1 MGIKPVV
8 VIYHGN
14 CTDGFGAA
22 YAAWFKFGNKAEY
35 IEAHYGQ
42 PPPKVTGKEVYILD
56 FSYKRDVLL
65 AMHKEAKSLLVLDH
79 HMTAKEDLDGLSF
92 AVFDMNRSGCVMA
105 WEHFHPAL
113 AIPWGLKLIQDR
125 DLWRFEMPYT
135 KEFTAAIRAFV
146 EPSFEAWDNV
156 FADQNESNKL
166 VLRGRDLL
174 KLEDKDISFLAQR
187 KHKVTLAGIEGIAC
201 NAPSKYAS
209 ELGNRLAK
217 ESDTYAVIYSYDGYR
232 EEWQFSLRSVGDYD
246 VTPIAKHYGGGGH
259 KNASGFATKTFINL
273 IQEDKE

>member
-1 MGIKPVV
+1 MSNKPVV

-42 PPPKVTGKEVYILD
+42 PPPKVTSKEVYILD

-79 HMTAKEDLDGLSF
+79 HKTAEEDLAGLDF
-92 AVFDMNRSGCVMA
+92 AVFDMNRSGCMMA

-113 AIPWGLKLIQDR
+113 AIPWGLKMIQDR

-146 EPSFEAWDNV
+146 EPSFEAWDIV
-156 FADQNESNKL
+156 LADQNESNKL

-174 KLEDKDISFLAQR
+174 KVEDKDITSLAQR
-187 KHKVTLAGIEGIAC
+187 KHKITLAGIEGIAC
-201 NAPSKYAS
+201 NAPAKYAS

-217 ESDTYAVIYSYDGYR
+217 ESATYAVIYSYDGYR

-259 KNASGFATKTFINL
+259 KNASGFATKTF
-273 IQEDKE
+273 ECY